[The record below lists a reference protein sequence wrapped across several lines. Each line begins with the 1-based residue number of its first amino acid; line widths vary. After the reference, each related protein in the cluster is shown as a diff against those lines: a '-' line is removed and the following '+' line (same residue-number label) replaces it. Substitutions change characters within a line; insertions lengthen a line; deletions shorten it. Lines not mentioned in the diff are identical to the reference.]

1 MALPQQSYSSE
12 KTEPLWAPLYGAS
25 LPDAVKRFWKK
36 YVVFSGRASRS
47 EYWWWAL
54 VSAVVVLVLEIIGA
68 AAGGAGATVAADGT
82 SVPGPGFGVAAA
94 IIGLWGLA
102 TIIPGLALLSR
113 RLHDG
118 NFSAW
123 FILLGL
129 VPFLGAIALLV
140 MTLMPS
146 NPQGRRFDGPV
157 AVQQGSGY
165 QA

>member
-1 MALPQQSYSSE
+1 MGLDRAVS
-12 KTEPLWAPLYGAS
+12 KTW
-25 LPDAVKRFWKK
+25 RQNI
-36 YVVFSGRASRS
+36 VFSGRASRS

-54 VSAVVVLVLEIIGA
+54 VSAVIVLVLEIIGA
-68 AAGGAGATVAADGT
+68 IAGGAGATVAADGT
-82 SVPGPGFGVAAA
+82 SIPGPGFGVVAA

-102 TIIPGLALLSR
+102 TIIPGLALLSS

-129 VPFLGAIALLV
+129 VPFVGAIALWV
-140 MTLMPS
+140 MALMPS
-146 NPQGRRFDGPV
+146 SPQGQRFDGPE

-165 QA
+165 NALRLPPTAKRP